1 MEIILVWLGR
11 GGLGF
16 SLMTGRFLGV
26 VPSQMLGGETW
37 FNEFMIYYTEY
48 THNMRRR
55 EEEEEGGTGLFG
67 CFCCLERE
75 RESTTTGFLWWPRY
89 PRLLYYLLFGCLLLF
104 LFFGDGGF
112 VRCVSLPQE
121 QSGLCLLLAVILCC
135 CP

>member
-75 RESTTTGFLWWPRY
+75 REHHHQFLVVATIP
-89 PRLLYYLLFGCLLLF
+89 PFAILFPVWLSFAFSVLW
-104 LFFGDGGF
+104 
-112 VRCVSLPQE
+112 
-121 QSGLCLLLAVILCC
+121 
-135 CP
+135 